1 MFPVQSEPE
10 TRIGRKHLVVRRLF
24 ERDACE
30 LFTAGALS
38 ARRAHGTG
46 ADHDGIRVWSGIPN
60 WQNISFGK
68 PEVYAK
74 GVGML
79 KEMIR
84 RDRNKAS
91 VILRSV
97 FNETPNNPTRTKSLT
112 DLAGEAR
119 RLDPKAAGWLQP
131 QGLDR

>member
-1 MFPVQSEPE
+1 M
-10 TRIGRKHLVVRRLF
+10 
-24 ERDACE
+24 ER
-30 LFTAGALS
+30 
-38 ARRAHGTG
+38 G
-46 ADHDGIRVWSGIPN
+46 ADHDGIMVWSGIPN

-112 DLAGEAR
+112 GLAGEAR
-119 RLDPKAAGWLQP
+119 RLDPTLQDGYNRKGLIAEDGTRKQSFYLFRKAYAEHSVGKAQ
-131 QGLDR
+131 